1 MNREIKECIKEKS
14 MKNTKV
20 CMFYNNAVN
29 ILITNVN
36 NRVFQKYMKT
46 KTKNKG
52 QRVNI
57 YTRHTDY
64 CQ

>member
-1 MNREIKECIKEKS
+1 

-20 CMFYNNAVN
+20 CMFYNNTVN

-46 KTKNKG
+46 KTKK
-52 QRVNI
+52 QRTESE
-57 YTRHTDY
+57 YLHSAH
-64 CQ
+64 